1 MNRGM
6 PETLSF
12 EELERVYDLLA
23 ETIDHA
29 GPERETLVLAKLVM
43 LLAHRIPDPDAIRQ
57 AMQVA
62 LCEEAEQV

>member
-1 MNRGM
+1 MSRGM

-12 EELERVYDLLA
+12 EELEQVYDLLA
-23 ETIDHA
+23 DTIDRA

-43 LLAHRIPDPDAIRQ
+43 LLAHRIPDPEAIRQ

-62 LCEEAEQV
+62 LREEESA